1 MSSREFKVLDLFCGA
16 GGLSWGFEK
25 IGFKVRWALDSWKPA
40 VETFKVNHPDAMV
53 YEEDITKISNELVRK
68 LFKDARILVGG
79 PPCQGFSTA
88 GKRAL
93 SDPRNKLVKEF
104 LRFVKVLRPD
114 AFVMENVKGF
124 TNFNK
129 GALLRELIEEFD
141 KLKYDLEYGLLDA
154 VNYGVPQRRQRFFIV
169 GIRSGKAE
177 LPQPTH
183 GGNKAKMLFWNT
195 QLNLPLTFAD
205 ATSDLPLIEAGEK
218 SDNYASQPKNE
229 YQSTMREGCTKLTL
243 HEAPKHKAHTIELV
257 KYIPQGKS
265 AFEVIETIPKELR
278 PTSGYPNS
286 YKRIKLDEP
295 APTITRNFTTPSSA
309 NCIHPVADR
318 ALTLREAARVQSFPD
333 CYQFV
338 GSFTDKR
345 LLIGNA
351 VPPLLSLAIAK
362 AVAKSLGVRVV
373 ENEGREIFCKNHS

>member
-1 MSSREFKVLDLFCGA
+1 MKVLDLFCGA

-25 IGFKVRWALDSWKPA
+25 LGFQIGWALDHWKPA
-40 VETFKVNHPDAMV
+40 TETFKRNHPDTTV
-53 YEEDITKISNELVRK
+53 YYEDLTKVGDDEVKK
-68 LFKDARILVGG
+68 LFSEAKIVVGG

-93 SDPRNKLVKEF
+93 DDPRNKLVKEF
-104 LRFVKVLRPD
+104 LRVVKILRPM

-124 TNFNK
+124 TNFNE
-129 GALLRELIEEFD
+129 GLLRRELLSQFRVLGYGITD
-141 KLKYDLEYGLLDA
+141 GLLDA
-154 VNYGVPQRRQRFFIV
+154 SFFGVPQKRKRFFIIGV
-169 GIRSGKAE
+169 LGKVPE
-177 LPQPTH
+177 LPVPTH
-183 GGNKAKMLFWNT
+183 GIVKGMFNGNL
-195 QLNLPLTFAD
+195 LPFVTFND

-229 YQSTMREGCTKLTL
+229 YQSAMREGCTKLTL

-286 YKRIKLDEP
+286 YKRIKLNEP

-309 NCIHPVADR
+309 NCIHPIANR
-318 ALTLREAARVQSFPD
+318 ALTLREGARIQSFPD

-351 VPPLLSLAIAK
+351 VPPLLSLAIAHS
-362 AVAKSLGVRVV
+362 VAKALEVSTSDG
-373 ENEGREIFCKNHS
+373 